1 MIANQ
6 ALVVTDDIPEATALT
21 LFFENMGTTV
31 FNAATEAAF
40 TSSVVS
46 SLKGVDSAAVI
57 AAGASQLRKL
67 FSGQELQEV
76 LSSYLDGCRVSHAL
90 SLSCGGVATVVS
102 LLMAIP
108 VVKEYFLRRKSR
120 GL

>member
-57 AAGASQLRKL
+57 AAGASQLRNL
-67 FSGQELQEV
+67 FSGQELQDV
-76 LSSYLDGCRVSHAL
+76 LRVSHIL

-102 LLMAIP
+102 LVMAAP
-108 VVKEYFLRRKSR
+108 MVKEYFLSRKSR
-120 GL
+120 AL